1 MTGKSGKI
9 NIGNRENNQNRLYTL
24 QLNRHLL
31 RMLRFEK
38 ADAILNQ
45 GFHILALEIV
55 YGSSSVNVY
64 SLNSVF
70 IMFLISKHN
79 CFL

>member
-24 QLNRHLL
+24 QLNIHLL

-38 ADAILNQ
+38 EDAILNQ
-45 GFHILALEIV
+45 GFHILALE
-55 YGSSSVNVY
+55 
-64 SLNSVF
+64 
-70 IMFLISKHN
+70 MFLVSKHN